1 MCRADLGYQTC
12 ALCLSICPVLSEQAG
27 ATCFI
32 MLHDLDV
39 LYTKGFLT
47 LEELQS
53 LYNFLSSQED
63 RVISPF
69 NQHETVGIIIKELTL
84 ICNRKIA
91 GFSNTQTATEQI
103 SVKKAIYSY
112 VPRISHLTR
121 FDHVALFLPLK
132 CCNRSLTWPGVK
144 FDLSGAP
151 ENSLNKIVMRPPSTY
166 NEAQMLS
173 QIVK

>member
-32 MLHDLDV
+32 MLQDLDV

-47 LEELQS
+47 LKELQS

-69 NQHETVGIIIKELTL
+69 NQHETIGIIIKGLTL
-84 ICNRKIA
+84 ICNRKFA

-103 SVKKAIYSY
+103 SVKKQYTHMYLELVTLPGLIMLHCSC
-112 VPRISHLTR
+112 PSS
-121 FDHVALFLPLK
+121 VA
-132 CCNRSLTWPGVK
+132 T
-144 FDLSGAP
+144 
-151 ENSLNKIVMRPPSTY
+151 
-166 NEAQMLS
+166 EALLGLA
-173 QIVK
+173 